1 VTSIGDAASEG
12 RAESDT
18 GDASGRYES
27 EQTSAPARPDEARSP
42 STADSGRRKAPS
54 SRHAMPVWQETL
66 LLVGTA
72 VVLALIIKTFF
83 VQAFYI
89 PSGSMRYTL
98 KVNDRILVEK
108 MSYWWGDVHRG
119 DIVVF
124 DDPANWLG
132 EEDGETPSNPI
143 TKALSVVGLYPTG
156 GHLVKRVIGV
166 GGDTVACHGG
176 DVSVNDVKLN
186 ESSYVTLPPQ
196 SCDGSWSYVVPDG
209 DLWVM
214 GDNRQ
219 HSADSRAHVGDP
231 GGGFI
236 PVDDVVGKVFV
247 VVWPVDRFGLVPRPH
262 TFDNPDLDQAA
273 GLVTSLG
280 MPGLALTAMPP
291 LYRRL
296 RRRPDSTPPAQSR
309 DRTSAS

>member
-1 VTSIGDAASEG
+1 
-12 RAESDT
+12 
-18 GDASGRYES
+18 
-27 EQTSAPARPDEARSP
+27 
-42 STADSGRRKAPS
+42 
-54 SRHAMPVWQETL
+54 MPVWQETVL
-66 LLVGTA
+66 LIGTA

-89 PSGSMRYTL
+89 PSGSMRDTL

-108 MSYWWGDVHRG
+108 MSYWWGDVDRG

-124 DDPANWLG
+124 DDPANWLH
-132 EEDGETPSNPI
+132 EEDGQVPGNPI
-143 TKALSVVGLYPTG
+143 TKGLSVVGLYPTG

-166 GGDTVACHGG
+166 AGDTVACHTGN
-176 DVSVNDVKLN
+176 VYVNDVKLS

-196 SCDGSWSYVVPDG
+196 ACDGSWSYVVPDG
-209 DLWVM
+209 KLWVM
-214 GDNRQ
+214 GDNRD

-247 VVWPVDRFGLVPRPH
+247 VVWPLDRIGFVHRPN
-262 TFDNPDLDQAA
+262 TFDNPALDQAA

-280 MPGLALTAMPP
+280 MPGLALIAMPP

-296 RRRPDSTPPAQSR
+296 RRRSASTTPAKSP
-309 DRTSAS
+309 DRTSRS

>member
-1 VTSIGDAASEG
+1 
-12 RAESDT
+12 
-18 GDASGRYES
+18 
-27 EQTSAPARPDEARSP
+27 
-42 STADSGRRKAPS
+42 
-54 SRHAMPVWQETL
+54 MPVWQETL
-66 LLVGTA
+66 LLIGTA
-72 VVLALIIKTFF
+72 IVLALIIKTFF

-89 PSGSMRYTL
+89 PSGSMRDTL

-108 MSYWWGDVHRG
+108 MSYWWGDVNRG

-132 EEDGETPSNPI
+132 EEDGETPGNPI

-166 GGDTVACHGG
+166 GGDTVACRGG
-176 DVSVNDVKLN
+176 KVYVNDLKLA
-186 ESSYVTLPPQ
+186 EGAYVTIPPQ
-196 SCDGSWSYVVPDG
+196 ACDGSWSYVVPDG
-209 DLWVM
+209 ELWVM

-247 VVWPVDRFGLVPRPH
+247 VVWPIDRFGFVHRPH
-262 TFDNPDLDQAA
+262 TFDNPALDQAA

-296 RRRPDSTPPAQSR
+296 RLRPDRTASSLRP